1 MKLQDFLVF
10 LCSVVLSACSNNKE
24 TATAPFLPPPP
35 DIYWVRETKTGG
47 SQTVVI
53 SERGGMR
60 VLNNLTTDFISPSTP
75 AGKYLLTLHR
85 VIAVKWTKELS
96 DPSVA
101 STLIVDRLLVRF
113 HVQPN
118 GALGEIEA
126 VKGKMDSVLGR
137 LTADS
142 LEKASKAIGQFEP
155 QLQKSYPN
163 GFSWEVCFRI
173 Y

>member
-1 MKLQDFLVF
+1 MRLQDFLVF
-10 LCSVVLSACSNNKE
+10 LCSVVLIACSNNKE
-24 TATAPFLPPPP
+24 TATAPLLPAPP
-35 DIYWVRETKTGG
+35 DIYWDRETKTGG

-60 VLNNLTTDFISPSTP
+60 ILNNLTTDFISPSTP

-85 VIAVKWTKELS
+85 VIAEKWTKELS

-101 STLIVDRLLVRF
+101 RTLIVDRLLVRF
-113 HVQPN
+113 DVQPN
-118 GALGEIEA
+118 GALGEIKA

-142 LEKASKAIGQFEP
+142 LEKASKAIGPFEP
-155 QLQKSYPN
+155 KLQKSYPN

>member
-1 MKLQDFLVF
+1 MKLHYFLAF
-10 LCSVVLSACSNNKE
+10 LCSAVLIACSNIKE
-24 TATAPFLPPPP
+24 TATAPLLPSPP
-35 DIYWVRETKTGG
+35 DLFWDRETKTGA
-47 SQTVVI
+47 SQ
-53 SERGGMR
+53 RGEFAS
-60 VLNNLTTDFISPSTP
+60 LSTP
-75 AGKYLLTLHR
+75 IGRYQFKLYRTIGERWVEKL
-85 VIAVKWTKELS
+85 KE
-96 DPSVA
+96 PSLA
-101 STLIVDRLLVRF
+101 STLTVDRLLVRF

-142 LEKASKAIGQFEP
+142 LEKASKAIGPFEP
-155 QLQKSYPN
+155 KLQKSYPN

>member
-10 LCSVVLSACSNNKE
+10 LCSAVLIACSNKKE
-24 TATAPFLPPPP
+24 TATAPILPPPP
-35 DIYWVRETKTGG
+35 DIFWDRETKRGG

-53 SERGGMR
+53 SEKGGMR
-60 VLNNLTTDFISPSTP
+60 VLNNLATDFISPATP
-75 AGKYLLTLHR
+75 AEKYLLTLHR
-85 VIAVKWTKELS
+85 VIAEKWTKKLS
-96 DPSVA
+96 DPSIA

-137 LTADS
+137 ITADS
-142 LEKASKAIGQFEP
+142 FEKASKAIGPFDST
-155 QLQKSYPN
+155 LLKSYPN
-163 GFSWEVCFRI
+163 GFVWEICFRI